1 MAPRKSSRRRSTNQ
15 HSKSHRGSTIRQRDS
30 GRLSGELPFVREY
43 ADTAAKGMN
52 KVAQYWDRND
62 NAAMLDDLTAQA
74 RRNVAATLTL
84 GIAAG
89 LFTTRLARRLTTIRR
104 ER

>member
-1 MAPRKSSRRRSTNQ
+1 VP
-15 HSKSHRGSTIRQRDS
+15 
-30 GRLSGELPFVREY
+30 EY

-52 KVAQYWDRND
+52 KALQYWDRND
-62 NAAMLDDLTAQA
+62 SAAMLDDIATQA